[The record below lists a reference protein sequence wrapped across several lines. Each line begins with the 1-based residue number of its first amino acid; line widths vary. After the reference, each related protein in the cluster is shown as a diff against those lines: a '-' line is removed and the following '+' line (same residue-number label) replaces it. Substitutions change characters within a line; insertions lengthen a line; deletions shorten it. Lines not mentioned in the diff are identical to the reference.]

1 MNMKRITSILLIM
14 LMLFS
19 LAACG
24 SSEEATK
31 DEPKDVVEESKADEE
46 TTAAEKE
53 EAEESVAEEG
63 EAADE
68 EPVEDQDD
76 EKKIGFS
83 NFASIQYF
91 MDIAAS
97 IKHTADKH
105 GYSVIEL
112 RHEGDF
118 SKRLSQIEDLV
129 SQGCKI
135 IITELG
141 ESGSLSEYF
150 EELKEQG
157 IIIVCIDVPTEPND
171 YWIASDDKEIGAT
184 SAETVVEYLTE
195 KNGSAKGTV
204 AMLSSKTVTSMRD
217 RCDGFREYMEDYPE
231 IEIVDERFP
240 TEFDTSLMMTLTED
254 ILQLYPTD
262 TLDVIFASNQTQLEG
277 SNAAVT
283 SNERQDVAVFGVDDS
298 EAIREALQDPDSTVM
313 STIVQDPI
321 KMGEVAVETALEIA
335 AGNVP
340 EEKIYHPPVLA
351 VTRDNVEEFIAE
363 ANEMHEKLKDFY

>member
-1 MNMKRITSILLIM
+1 
-14 LMLFS
+14 
-19 LAACG
+19 
-24 SSEEATK
+24 
-31 DEPKDVVEESKADEE
+31 
-46 TTAAEKE
+46 
-53 EAEESVAEEG
+53 
-63 EAADE
+63 
-68 EPVEDQDD
+68 
-76 EKKIGFS
+76 
-83 NFASIQYF
+83 
-91 MDIAAS
+91 
-97 IKHTADKH
+97 
-105 GYSVIEL
+105 
-112 RHEGDF
+112 
-118 SKRLSQIEDLV
+118 
-129 SQGCKI
+129 
-135 IITELG
+135 
-141 ESGSLSEYF
+141 
-150 EELKEQG
+150 
-157 IIIVCIDVPTEPND
+157 
-171 YWIASDDKEIGAT
+171 
-184 SAETVVEYLTE
+184 
-195 KNGSAKGTV
+195 
-204 AMLSSKTVTSMRD
+204 MRD